1 MSLIVSILADLLVAV
16 LLVACIAT
24 SVSLGR
30 RITRL
35 KGDETAMRQTI
46 GDLMIAT
53 ESAERAI
60 TGLRTTLAE
69 CDRTLDERLRLAE
82 RTNADLAAQLQAGD
96 EVLSRIGRIVS
107 QARAAAPAEMTGFG
121 QVPAPVPAPAP
132 APAPHAAMAQAPAQP
147 AAAAQAFAPQ
157 SFAPQAFAPQAFA
170 PQAFAPQAV
179 QPTSAAPQ
187 PAPVPPAPEPRPVS
201 TSERLGAAAAAAR
214 ALSERALSRLQAQ
227 AA

>member
-24 SVSLGR
+24 SIGLGR

-46 GDLMIAT
+46 GDLMVAT

-60 TGLRTTLAE
+60 LGLRTTLAE
-69 CDRTLDERLRLAE
+69 CDRTLAERLRLAE
-82 RTNADLAAQLQAGD
+82 HTNAELAAQLQAGD
-96 EVLSRIGRIVS
+96 EVLSRIGRIVA
-107 QARAAAPAEMTGFG
+107 QARAAVPGEAVEPTFPRAASAQAPVAPQDEAPPAYAPAA
-121 QVPAPVPAPAP
+121 PAAPVP
-132 APAPHAAMAQAPAQP
+132 
-147 AAAAQAFAPQ
+147 
-157 SFAPQAFAPQAFA
+157 
-170 PQAFAPQAV
+170 
-179 QPTSAAPQ
+179 
-187 PAPVPPAPEPRPVS
+187 PPAPEPRQVS
-201 TSERLGAAAAAAR
+201 TGERLGAAAAAAR

>member
-46 GDLMIAT
+46 GDLMVAT

-60 TGLRTTLAE
+60 LGLRTTLAE
-69 CDRTLDERLRLAE
+69 CDRTLAERLRLAE

-107 QARAAAPAEMTGFG
+107 QARAAVPGEAAAPSPVAQAAFTHAAFAQQAETA
-121 QVPAPVPAPAP
+121 PAPVAPAY
-132 APAPHAAMAQAPAQP
+132 APA
-147 AAAAQAFAPQ
+147 
-157 SFAPQAFAPQAFA
+157 
-170 PQAFAPQAV
+170 
-179 QPTSAAPQ
+179 
-187 PAPVPPAPEPRPVS
+187 APVPPPAPEPRPVS
-201 TSERLGAAAAAAR
+201 TGERLGAAAAAAR

>member
-16 LLVACIAT
+16 LLVACIGT

-46 GDLMIAT
+46 GDLMVAT

-60 TGLRTTLAE
+60 LGLRTTLAE
-69 CDRTLDERLRLAE
+69 CDRTLAERLRLAE

-96 EVLSRIGRIVS
+96 EVLSRIGRIVA
-107 QARAAAPAEMTGFG
+107 QARAAVPGEAAP
-121 QVPAPVPAPAP
+121 Q
-132 APAPHAAMAQAPAQP
+132 AAFAQTAQP
-147 AAAAQAFAPQ
+147 AFAQSAFAQP
-157 SFAPQAFAPQAFA
+157 AFAPQAEVA
-170 PQAFAPQAV
+170 PAYAP
-179 QPTSAAPQ
+179 AAPA
-187 PAPVPPAPEPRPVS
+187 APVPPPAPEPRPVS
-201 TSERLGAAAAAAR
+201 TGERLGAAAAAAR

>member
-1 MSLIVSILADLLVAV
+1 MSVIVSILADLLVAV

-35 KGDETAMRQTI
+35 KSDEAAMRKTI
-46 GDLMIAT
+46 GDLLGAT

-69 CDRTLDERLRLAE
+69 CDRTLAERLRLAE

-96 EVLSRIGRIVS
+96 EVLSRIGRIVA
-107 QARAAAPAEMTGFG
+107 QARAAVPGEMPVQPAAP
-121 QVPAPVPAPAP
+121 
-132 APAPHAAMAQAPAQP
+132 QAAQP
-147 AAAAQAFAPQ
+147 AFNQGAFAQA
-157 SFAPQAFAPQAFA
+157 AFAQQQAQGA
-170 PQAFAPQAV
+170 PAHGAPAHGA
-179 QPTSAAPQ
+179 PAHGAPAHAPAAP
-187 PAPVPPAPEPRPVS
+187 PVPPPVS
-201 TSERLGAAAAAAR
+201 TGERLGAAAAAAR

>member
-1 MSLIVSILADLLVAV
+1 MSVIISILADLLVAV

-35 KGDETAMRQTI
+35 KGDESAMRQTI
-46 GDLMIAT
+46 GDLMVAT

-60 TGLRTTLAE
+60 SGLRTTLSE
-69 CDRTLDERLRLAE
+69 CDRTLGERLRLAD

-96 EVLSRIGRIVS
+96 EVLSRIARIVS
-107 QARAAAPAEMTGFG
+107 QARAA
-121 QVPAPVPAPAP
+121 VPGEAV
-132 APAPHAAMAQAPAQP
+132 QAPF
-147 AAAAQAFAPQ
+147 AQAFAP
-157 SFAPQAFAPQAFA
+157 SEAAPSPAAPAYAPAAAAAPFAPA
-170 PQAFAPQAV
+170 
-179 QPTSAAPQ
+179 AAPVA
-187 PAPVPPAPEPRPVS
+187 PAHAPAAPEPRPVS
-201 TSERLGAAAAAAR
+201 TGERLGAAAAAAR

>member
-35 KGDETAMRQTI
+35 KGDESAMRQTI
-46 GDLMIAT
+46 GDLMVAT

-60 TGLRTTLAE
+60 TGLRTTLSE
-69 CDRTLDERLRLAE
+69 CDRTLGERLRLAE

-96 EVLSRIGRIVS
+96 EVLSRIARIVS
-107 QARAAAPAEMTGFG
+107 QARAA
-121 QVPAPVPAPAP
+121 VPGEA
-132 APAPHAAMAQAPAQP
+132 AQAPF
-147 AAAAQAFAPQ
+147 AQAFAQ
-157 SFAPQAFAPQAFA
+157 QAEAAPSPAAPAYA
-170 PQAFAPQAV
+170 PAA
-179 QPTSAAPQ
+179 SAAPFA
-187 PAPVPPAPEPRPVS
+187 PAAPVATAHASAVPEPRPVS
-201 TSERLGAAAAAAR
+201 TGERLGAAAAAAR

>member
-24 SVSLGR
+24 SVGLGR

-46 GDLMIAT
+46 GDLMVAT

-60 TGLRTTLAE
+60 LGLRSTLAE
-69 CDRTLDERLRLAE
+69 CDRTLAERLRLAE

-96 EVLSRIGRIVS
+96 EVLSRIGRIVA
-107 QARAAAPAEMTGFG
+107 QARAAVPGEAATQPAFAQPAFAQAAFAQAPVSPQAEAAPAYA
-121 QVPAPVPAPAP
+121 PAAPAAPVP
-132 APAPHAAMAQAPAQP
+132 
-147 AAAAQAFAPQ
+147 
-157 SFAPQAFAPQAFA
+157 
-170 PQAFAPQAV
+170 
-179 QPTSAAPQ
+179 
-187 PAPVPPAPEPRPVS
+187 PPAPEPRPVS
-201 TSERLGAAAAAAR
+201 TGERLGAAAAAAR

>member
-35 KGDETAMRQTI
+35 KGDESAMRQTI
-46 GDLMIAT
+46 GDLMVAT

-60 TGLRTTLAE
+60 IGLRTTLAE
-69 CDRTLDERLRLAE
+69 CDRTLAERLRLAE

-96 EVLSRIGRIVS
+96 EVLSRIGRIVAQS
-107 QARAAAPAEMTGFG
+107 RAAMPGE
-121 QVPAPVPAPAP
+121 
-132 APAPHAAMAQAPAQP
+132 
-147 AAAAQAFAPQ
+147 
-157 SFAPQAFAPQAFA
+157 
-170 PQAFAPQAV
+170 
-179 QPTSAAPQ
+179 AAPQ
-187 PAPVPPAPEPRPVS
+187 PAFAQAAFAQAPVAPQAEAAPAYAAPAAPVPPPAPEPRPVS
-201 TSERLGAAAAAAR
+201 TGERLGAAAAAAR

>member
-16 LLVACIAT
+16 LLVACIGT

-46 GDLMIAT
+46 GDLMVAT

-60 TGLRTTLAE
+60 LGLRTTLAE
-69 CDRTLDERLRLAE
+69 CDRTLAERLRLAE

-107 QARAAAPAEMTGFG
+107 QARAAVPGEAAPQAAFG
-121 QVPAPVPAPAP
+121 QT
-132 APAPHAAMAQAPAQP
+132 AQP
-147 AAAAQAFAPQ
+147 AFAQP
-157 SFAPQAFAPQAFA
+157 AFAPQAE
-170 PQAFAPQAV
+170 
-179 QPTSAAPQ
+179 AAPAYA
-187 PAPVPPAPEPRPVS
+187 PAAPAAPVPPPAPEPRPVS
-201 TSERLGAAAAAAR
+201 TGERLGAAAAAAR

>member
-1 MSLIVSILADLLVAV
+1 MVSVIVSILADLLVAV

-35 KGDETAMRQTI
+35 KSDEAAMRKTI
-46 GDLMIAT
+46 GDLLGAT

-69 CDRTLDERLRLAE
+69 CDRTLAERLRLAE

-96 EVLSRIGRIVS
+96 EVLSRIGRIVA
-107 QARAAAPAEMTGFG
+107 QARAAVPGEMPVQPAAP
-121 QVPAPVPAPAP
+121 
-132 APAPHAAMAQAPAQP
+132 QAAQP
-147 AAAAQAFAPQ
+147 AFNQGAFAQA
-157 SFAPQAFAPQAFA
+157 AFAQQQVQGA
-170 PQAFAPQAV
+170 PAHGAPAHGA
-179 QPTSAAPQ
+179 PAHAPAAP
-187 PAPVPPAPEPRPVS
+187 PVPPPVS
-201 TSERLGAAAAAAR
+201 TGERLGAAAAAAR

>member
-46 GDLMIAT
+46 GDLLMAT

-82 RTNADLAAQLQAGD
+82 RTNSDLAAQLQAGD
-96 EVLSRIGRIVS
+96 EVLSRIGRIVA
-107 QARAAAPAEMTGFG
+107 QARAAAPGEM
-121 QVPAPVPAPAP
+121 
-132 APAPHAAMAQAPAQP
+132 AAFAQAPAAFAQAPAAFAQAPAAFAQPAPGAAAQP
-147 AAAAQAFAPQ
+147 AARQAAPMPASFAQAPVQ
-157 SFAPQAFAPQAFA
+157 PVAPQA
-170 PQAFAPQAV
+170 
-179 QPTSAAPQ
+179 
-187 PAPVPPAPEPRPVS
+187 APVPPAPEPRPVS

>member
-16 LLVACIAT
+16 LLVACIVT
-24 SVSLGR
+24 SVGLGR

-35 KGDETAMRQTI
+35 KADEAAMRQTI
-46 GDLMIAT
+46 GDLMGAT

-60 TGLRTTLAE
+60 AGLRTTLAE
-69 CDRTLDERLRLAE
+69 CDRTLAERLRLAE

-96 EVLSRIGRIVS
+96 EVLSRIGRIVA
-107 QARAAAPAEMTGFG
+107 QARAAAPTEMAAPAASAQAAAFAQAFAQAPAAQGAG
-121 QVPAPVPAPAP
+121 APAAQGPVVQGPVVQGPVAQAPAAPAPVP
-132 APAPHAAMAQAPAQP
+132 
-147 AAAAQAFAPQ
+147 
-157 SFAPQAFAPQAFA
+157 
-170 PQAFAPQAV
+170 
-179 QPTSAAPQ
+179 
-187 PAPVPPAPEPRPVS
+187 PPAPEPRPVS

>member
-16 LLVACIAT
+16 LLVACIGT

-35 KGDETAMRQTI
+35 KGDEAAMRQTI
-46 GDLMIAT
+46 GDLMVAT

-69 CDRTLDERLRLAE
+69 CDRTLAERLRLAE

-96 EVLSRIGRIVS
+96 EVLSRIGRIVA
-107 QARAAAPAEMTGFG
+107 QARAA
-121 QVPAPVPAPAP
+121 VPGEVAGLAPAP
-132 APAPHAAMAQAPAQP
+132 EAQAPA
-147 AAAAQAFAPQ
+147 AFVA
-157 SFAPQAFAPQAFA
+157 
-170 PQAFAPQAV
+170 
-179 QPTSAAPQ
+179 
-187 PAPVPPAPEPRPVS
+187 PAPVAPQVAPVPPPAPEPRPVS
-201 TSERLGAAAAAAR
+201 TGERLGAAAAAAR

>member
-46 GDLMIAT
+46 GDLMGAT

-60 TGLRTTLAE
+60 MGLRTTLAE
-69 CDRTLDERLRLAE
+69 CDRTLAERLRLAE

-96 EVLSRIGRIVS
+96 EVLSRIGRIVA
-107 QARAAAPAEMTGFG
+107 QARAAAPGEMAAFAQT
-121 QVPAPVPAPAP
+121 PAAF
-132 APAPHAAMAQAPAQP
+132 AQAPAAFAQAP
-147 AAAAQAFAPQ
+147 AAFTQAPGPVAQPGPMPASHAPVQ
-157 SFAPQAFAPQAFA
+157 PTAVAPQAAP
-170 PQAFAPQAV
+170 
-179 QPTSAAPQ
+179 TAA
-187 PAPVPPAPEPRPVS
+187 PAPEPRPVS

>member
-35 KGDETAMRQTI
+35 KGDEAAMRQTI
-46 GDLMIAT
+46 GDLMMAT

-96 EVLSRIGRIVS
+96 EVLSRIGRIVA
-107 QARAAAPAEMTGFG
+107 QARAAAPGEMAAFA
-121 QVPAPVPAPAP
+121 QSPAAPSQMAAAQAPAAQAPAP
-132 APAPHAAMAQAPAQP
+132 AAYAATVQAPAQP
-147 AAAAQAFAPQ
+147 APVQPAFAQ
-157 SFAPQAFAPQAFA
+157 HVSVAPQAAPM
-170 PQAFAPQAV
+170 P
-179 QPTSAAPQ
+179 
-187 PAPVPPAPEPRPVS
+187 PEPRPVS
-201 TSERLGAAAAAAR
+201 TGERLGAAAAAAR